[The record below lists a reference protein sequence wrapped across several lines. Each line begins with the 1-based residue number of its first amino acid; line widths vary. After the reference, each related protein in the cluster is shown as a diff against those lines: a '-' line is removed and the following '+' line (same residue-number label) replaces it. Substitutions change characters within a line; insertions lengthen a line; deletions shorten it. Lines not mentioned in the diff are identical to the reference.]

1 MAPAAPART
10 KAPAATSAAVEVP
23 GSAAVGVA
31 AAVAETAADG
41 DTDNADALAAGSEV
55 LAGEELSDALG
66 EVGWLLVTVRVAVAV
81 SVSVTAAGAAVS
93 VEVAVC
99 VTVVVTD
106 VELDVDVLV
115 DVSVGPAQPS
125 APSVAP
131 AIETVARSAAP
142 RPSRACAVARRSW
155 SEATAWEPAATSA
168 AYV

>member
-1 MAPAAPART
+1 MTVAPAAPART

-93 VEVAVC
+93 VEVEP
-99 VTVVVTD
+99 VVAD